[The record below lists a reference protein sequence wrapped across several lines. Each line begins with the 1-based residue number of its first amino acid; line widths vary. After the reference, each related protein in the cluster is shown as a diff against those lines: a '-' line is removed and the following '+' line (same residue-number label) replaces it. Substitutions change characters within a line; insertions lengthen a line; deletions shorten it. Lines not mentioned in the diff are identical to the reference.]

1 MKIALAGKMA
11 SGKSSVANDLCV
23 RYGENNCY
31 ITSFAAKIKILAKEL
46 FNMENKDRFL
56 LQNIA
61 TKMREIKSS
70 VWYDYTINE
79 CNSLAKNNIKEH
91 FIIDDLRFD
100 DELEALK
107 KDNWKIVFL
116 KISPGLQLKRLKQQ
130 YPDTWNTH
138 VENQNHYSEHF
149 VDHWENNPKIDL
161 IINVDKDGSIENIV
175 NKIYNNFDNTSSLCE
190 VAL

>member
-11 SGKSSVANDLCV
+11 SGKSSIANDLSLK
-23 RYGENNCY
+23 YGDDNCY

-46 FNMENKDRFL
+46 FNMEKKDRFL
-56 LQNIA
+56 LQNIG
-61 TKMREIKSS
+61 TKMCEIKSS

-79 CNSLAKNNIKEH
+79 CNELENKNQKEH

-107 KDNWKIVFL
+107 KNNWKIVFL
-116 KISPGLQLKRLKQQ
+116 KISPELQLKRLKQQ
-130 YPDTWNTH
+130 YPDTWNKH

-149 VDHWENNPKIDL
+149 VDFWEDNSKVDL
-161 IINVDKDGSIENIV
+161 IINVDNDGSVQNIA
-175 NKIYNNFDNTSSLCE
+175 NKIYNHFF
-190 VAL
+190 